1 MFLFYWIGRHWR
13 GELRLSISWW
23 INCVALTLLLF
34 WLIPRI
40 AYASGI
46 SSDNS
51 AASYTAILG
60 LVILQTALIP
70 LWQMVGLWQASDRA
84 LHTADRIY
92 TARLTQI
99 AAVLFTLLIATRG
112 LVAGSEQILAAR
124 VAWALGPYQYQVALL
139 PGAREIEV
147 NGGLGFGV
155 TAAVSKLLASNPDV
169 RRIRLNSGGGALSE
183 GVHLREL
190 IIAHGLDTYSSSEC
204 SSACVSA
211 FIGGRFRYLK
221 RGARMGFHL
230 PRNWEPLSTGPVPGL
245 YATELGYFQQRG
257 VPDWF
262 LNNWIRS
269 GQKFWFP
276 TEFQLQRAG
285 IVSFLRGAPPD
296 PARNALQNK

>member
-1 MFLFYWIGRHWR
+1 MFLFRWVARHWR
-13 GELRLSISWW
+13 GELRLGISWW
-23 INCVALTLLLF
+23 INCVALTLLLY
-34 WLIPRI
+34 WLIPWI
-40 AYASGI
+40 AHTTGI
-46 SSDNS
+46 SSGDS

-70 LWQMVGLWQASDRA
+70 LWQMVGLWQATDRT
-84 LHTADRIY
+84 LRTTDRVFTVRI
-92 TARLTQI
+92 AQV
-99 AAVLFTLLIATRG
+99 AAVLFTLLIAARG

-139 PGAREIEV
+139 PGGREIEV
-147 NGGLGFGV
+147 SGGLGFGV
-155 TAAVSKLLASNPDV
+155 SAAVRELLASNPDV

-183 GVHLREL
+183 GVRLREL
-190 IIAHGLDTYSSSEC
+190 IIAHGLDTYSSREC

-230 PRNWEPLSTGPVPGL
+230 PRNWEPMATGPVSRP
-245 YATELGYFQQRG
+245 YAAELGYFQQRG
-257 VPDWF
+257 VPNWF
-262 LNNWIRS
+262 LNNWIRA

-285 IVSFLRGAPPD
+285 IVSFLRGAPSHQ
-296 PARNALQNK
+296 ALNALQN

>member
-1 MFLFYWIGRHWR
+1 MFLFAWIARHWR

-34 WLIPRI
+34 WLVPWI
-40 AYASGI
+40 AHTSGI
-46 SSDNS
+46 SSGDS

-70 LWQMVGLWQASDRA
+70 LWQMVGLWQATDRT
-84 LHTADRIY
+84 LRTTDRVL
-92 TARLTQI
+92 TARLTQVV
-99 AAVLFTLLIATRG
+99 AVLFTLLIATRG
-112 LVAGSEQILAAR
+112 LVAGAEQVLAAR
-124 VAWALGPYQYQVALL
+124 VAWALGPYEYQVALL

-155 TAAVSKLLASNPDV
+155 SKAVAGLLASNPDV

-183 GVHLREL
+183 GVRLRDL
-190 IIAHGLDTYSSSEC
+190 IIAHGLDTYTSREC
-204 SSACVSA
+204 SSACISA

-230 PRNWEPLSTGPVPGL
+230 PRNWEPLSTGPLSGP
-245 YATELGYFQQRG
+245 YATELGYFEQRG

-262 LNNWIRS
+262 LANWIRS

-285 IVSFLRGAPPD
+285 IVSFLRGAPPNRG
-296 PARNALQNK
+296 AR